1 MNPWLE
7 LQDSLRKGLSVFLN
21 GENLTRT
28 SYLLYPVVDRQQS
41 QFWSLWVA
49 RVNQSIA
56 RLPDHNE
63 SLVLSITPEV
73 RDKSIGNVLVSK
85 SLAALASFLRR
96 NIPEHLADADW
107 ESVPCR
113 EYDASSYEGGGSYL
127 RPVVALQHFSNQALL
142 QLTSGVYLHGSMA
155 TLDYVQGSSDL
166 DALVVVK
173 DETVSSPECLEE
185 LRRKLVHSRRWFY
198 KIDFSQHHGY
208 SVLSELDMRFFSEAF
223 FPRVLLAYLT
233 SLSGANTLCIRP
245 RTGSFDPSEGCLKTV
260 AYIRRQSSM
269 PKSLRNWYSLKLFL
283 QSVLLLPT
291 LFLQARGIPVYKRD
305 SFSLAR
311 PHFSDVAWSIVRK
324 ASGVRDLGPQKI
336 LVSPTIDNLIE
347 RLPNPWM
354 ASLIH
359 RHVRNGIS
367 PAVWQIL
374 GDDWLI
380 ETSKLMDEIERQ
392 VAHG

>member
-1 MNPWLE
+1 MNPWFE
-7 LQDSLRKGLSVFLN
+7 LQDSLHKGVATFLN
-21 GENLTRT
+21 GENLTRA
-28 SYLLYPVVDRQQS
+28 SYLLHPIVDRQQS
-41 QFWSLWVA
+41 QFWALWVA

-73 RDKSIGNVLVSK
+73 RDKSIGNVLVSR
-85 SLAALASFLRR
+85 SLAALASFLQR
-96 NIPEHLADADW
+96 NIPEHLADADC

-113 EYDASSYEGGGSYL
+113 EYDASSYEGGGVYL
-127 RPVVALQHFSNQALL
+127 RPVVALQHFANQALL
-142 QLTSGVYLHGSMA
+142 QLTSGVYLHGSMS

-173 DETVSSPECLEE
+173 DETISSPECLEE
-185 LRRKLVHSRRWFY
+185 LRRKLIHSRRWFY
-198 KIDFSQHHGY
+198 KLDFSQHHGY
-208 SVLSELDMRFFSEAF
+208 SVLSELDLRFFSEAF
-223 FPRVLLAYLT
+223 FPRVLFAYLT
-233 SLSGANTLCIRP
+233 SLSGANTLWFRP
-245 RTGSFDPSEGCLKTV
+245 RADSSDPSEGCLKTT

-269 PKSLRNWYSLKLFL
+269 PESLRNWYFLKLFL

-291 LFLQARGIPVYKRD
+291 LFLQARGISVYKRD

-311 PHFSDVAWSIVRK
+311 PHFSDAAWRIIEK
-324 ASGVRDLGPQKI
+324 ASRVRDFGPQKV

-380 ETSKLMDEIERQ
+380 ETSSLVNEIEKQ